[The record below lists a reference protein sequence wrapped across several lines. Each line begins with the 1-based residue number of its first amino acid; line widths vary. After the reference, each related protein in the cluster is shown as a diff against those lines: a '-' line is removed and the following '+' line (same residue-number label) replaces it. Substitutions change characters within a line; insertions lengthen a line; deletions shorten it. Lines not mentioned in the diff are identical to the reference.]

1 MEYFIELLFSGL
13 TRGSIYALIA
23 LGYTMVYGIIGLIN
37 FAHGE
42 IYMIGA
48 FTSFIVATVL
58 SIYGFPLLGIIVI
71 AGLAAAVWSSAYGF
85 TIERLAYKPLRNA
98 PRLSPLISAIG
109 MSIFL
114 QNYVLLAQTSDFM
127 PFPELIPEF
136 DFMEPYAHVIG
147 SSDMVI
153 LVTTAL
159 IMVGLTFLIKFSR
172 IGKAMRATS
181 QDRTMAMLVGINVNR
196 IISTTFIIGSALAA
210 IGGMLIASHIGQI
223 NFFIGFIAGIKA
235 FTAAVL
241 GGIGSI
247 PGAVLGSM
255 VLGLTESFATGY
267 ISSDYEDVFA
277 FSILVL
283 ILIFG
288 VLKPTINK
296 LTHPVVVK
304 GEAEG
309 EEGAAGGAE
318 GAEGEAEGEGKLLPR
333 KEGEPLLL
341 TGSESY
347 VEVLDAAR
355 DLIHEDPKRV
365 AQLMKAWVA
374 EDANG

>member
-1 MEYFIELLFSGL
+1 MEYFIELFLSGL

-48 FTSFIVATVL
+48 FTAFIISTVL
-58 SIYGFPLLGIIVI
+58 SIYGFPLLGIIVL
-71 AGLAAAVWSSAYGF
+71 AGLAAAVWASAYGY
-85 TIERLAYKPLRNA
+85 TIEKLAYRPLRHA

-114 QNYVLLAQTSDFM
+114 QNYVLLAQTSDFL

-136 DFMEPYAHVIG
+136 DFMEPVAHIIG
-147 SSDMVI
+147 SSDLVIILTTAAAMVI
-153 LVTTAL
+153 LTLV
-159 IMVGLTFLIKFSR
+159 IKFTR

-181 QDRTMAMLVGINVNR
+181 QDRMMAMLTGINVDR
-196 IISTTFIIGSALAA
+196 VISTTFIIGSTLAA
-210 IGGMLIASHIGQI
+210 VGGLLIASHIGQI

-247 PGAVLGSM
+247 PGAVLGGF

-267 ISSDYEDVFA
+267 VSSDYEDVFA
-277 FSILVL
+277 FSLLVL
-283 ILIFG
+283 ILIF
-288 VLKPTINK
+288 KPSGI
-296 LTHPVVVK
+296 L
-304 GEAEG
+304 GRAEIQ
-309 EEGAAGGAE
+309 
-318 GAEGEAEGEGKLLPR
+318 K
-333 KEGEPLLL
+333 
-341 TGSESY
+341 
-347 VEVLDAAR
+347 V
-355 DLIHEDPKRV
+355 
-365 AQLMKAWVA
+365 
-374 EDANG
+374 